1 MSITLMVLLVLVL
14 IGLRFP
20 VAYALIIPSLIYLF
34 LEPATSVGMAAQRLT
49 AGANSF
55 ALLAIPMFILLGNF
69 ANAAG
74 LTDRLFNLTNRLL
87 SRVRGGLGYVN
98 VATSVGFSL
107 VSGAAISDAATM
119 GRIQVPQMIARGYDK
134 HFTLGLTAAS
144 SLIAPMVPPSI
155 PAVVYA
161 ITAGVSVSALFVA
174 GIFPAALI
182 TLLLLVYVAWR
193 TRKMPK
199 ETGDQVA
206 DDSKGSLLT
215 QLLATIP
222 AAGAPV
228 VVLGGILGG
237 FFTPTEA
244 AAAGVVYVIL
254 LGLLYRSFTIANF
267 VETLKNATS
276 TTASIMFIVVAA
288 ALFGWIL
295 AYERVPQAMA
305 EAALSLTENP
315 FMFLIILNIIL
326 LIVGAILEPTAAILI
341 LVPVLAPMASVY
353 GLDPVHMGIIIIFN
367 LMIGLLTPPVG
378 LVLFVLSSTTGYKI
392 SEIIK
397 SVIPFYGIMI
407 LVLMAITFV
416 PLILGMS

>member
-1 MSITLMVLLVLVL
+1 
-14 IGLRFP
+14 
-20 VAYALIIPSLIYLF
+20 
-34 LEPATSVGMAAQRLT
+34 
-49 AGANSF
+49 
-55 ALLAIPMFILLGNF
+55 
-69 ANAAG
+69 
-74 LTDRLFNLTNRLL
+74 
-87 SRVRGGLGYVN
+87 
-98 VATSVGFSL
+98 
-107 VSGAAISDAATM
+107 
-119 GRIQVPQMIARGYDK
+119 
-134 HFTLGLTAAS
+134 
-144 SLIAPMVPPSI
+144 
-155 PAVVYA
+155 
-161 ITAGVSVSALFVA
+161 
-174 GIFPAALI
+174 
-182 TLLLLVYVAWR
+182 
-193 TRKMPK
+193 MPK
-199 ETGDQVA
+199 ETGDQVGS
-206 DDSKGSLLT
+206 DSKGSLLT
-215 QLLATIP
+215 QLLATLP

-305 EAALSLTENP
+305 EAALSLTANP
-315 FMFLIILNIIL
+315 FVFLNIIL

>member
-1 MSITLMVLLVLVL
+1 
-14 IGLRFP
+14 
-20 VAYALIIPSLIYLF
+20 
-34 LEPATSVGMAAQRLT
+34 
-49 AGANSF
+49 
-55 ALLAIPMFILLGNF
+55 
-69 ANAAG
+69 
-74 LTDRLFNLTNRLL
+74 
-87 SRVRGGLGYVN
+87 
-98 VATSVGFSL
+98 
-107 VSGAAISDAATM
+107 
-119 GRIQVPQMIARGYDK
+119 
-134 HFTLGLTAAS
+134 
-144 SLIAPMVPPSI
+144 
-155 PAVVYA
+155 
-161 ITAGVSVSALFVA
+161 
-174 GIFPAALI
+174 
-182 TLLLLVYVAWR
+182 
-193 TRKMPK
+193 MPK
-199 ETGDQVA
+199 ETGDQV
-206 DDSKGSLLT
+206 DGDSKGSLLT
-215 QLLATIP
+215 QLLAAIP

-254 LGLLYRSFTIANF
+254 LGLIYRSFTIANF

-305 EAALSLTENP
+305 EAALSLTTNP
-315 FMFLIILNIIL
+315 FVFLIILNIIL

-397 SVIPFYGIMI
+397 SVAPFYGIMI
-407 LVLMAITFV
+407 LVLIAITFV